1 MGCEVPAVEQ
11 DFSAIGSQQ
20 AYHRL
25 HQDGFSRTAL
35 PDNQVADARFQFQID
50 IEEDLAVA
58 EKLIEMP
65 DFYHFAVFYISSW
78 VNTKLDRIIAMLL
91 LTTALVLA
99 LPTSMAP
106 PCTLYP

>member
-20 AYHRL
+20 AYHQL

-65 DFYHFAVFYISSW
+65 DFYHCRLCLHQQLGQYQVG
-78 VNTKLDRIIAMLL
+78 
-91 LTTALVLA
+91 
-99 LPTSMAP
+99 
-106 PCTLYP
+106 